1 MWNHFLI
8 LNISVPKHDLKN
20 HNDLRQNNYIFDF
33 QKEMYEYC
41 AQDVTILRLC
51 CLRFRDLFLS
61 ETKIDPYCHC
71 TIAASVMAVYR
82 ANYLKKETIAIVPQN
97 MYCSGNKPY
106 SKCSIEW
113 LEFVAA
119 QTNSVI
125 RHAVSGGGEK
135 EIVDTELGKM
145 YYVDGFC
152 EATNT
157 VYEFYGCV
165 FHGCPLCFDGEN
177 DHPFHSVQKMGDV

>member
-1 MWNHFLI
+1 MIFRNYVGQLPDIEDFCPDTRSEKSRSELFVW
-8 LNISVPKHDLKN
+8 

-33 QKEMYEYC
+33 QKEMYKYC

-61 ETKIDPYCHC
+61 ETKVDPFCHC

-97 MYCSGNKPY
+97 MYRSGNKPY
-106 SKCSIEW
+106 SKSSIEW

-135 EIVDTELGKM
+135 EIVNTELGEN
-145 YYVDGFC
+145 V
-152 EATNT
+152 
-157 VYEFYGCV
+157 
-165 FHGCPLCFDGEN
+165 LC
-177 DHPFHSVQKMGDV
+177 QARI

>member
-1 MWNHFLI
+1 MIKYF
-8 LNISVPKHDLKN
+8 
-20 HNDLRQNNYIFDF
+20 
-33 QKEMYEYC
+33 

-51 CLRFRDLFLS
+51 FLRFRDFFLS
-61 ETKIDPYCHC
+61 GSKVDPFCHC

-82 ANYLKKETIAIVPQN
+82 ANYLKKETIAIIPQN
-97 MYCSGNKPY
+97 MYHSANKPY
-106 SKCSIEW
+106 SKSSIKR

-135 EIVDTELGKM
+135 EIVDTEFGKT
-145 YYVDGFC
+145 YHVDGFC

-157 VYEFYGCV
+157 VYEFYGCMMCV
-165 FHGCPLCFDGEN
+165 SWL
-177 DHPFHSVQKMGDV
+177 S